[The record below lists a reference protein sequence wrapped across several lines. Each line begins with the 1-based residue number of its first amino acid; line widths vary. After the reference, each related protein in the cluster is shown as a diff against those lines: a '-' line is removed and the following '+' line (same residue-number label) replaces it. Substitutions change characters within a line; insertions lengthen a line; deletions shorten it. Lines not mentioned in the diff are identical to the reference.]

1 MLIKDSFIYAEPGNY
16 LEVIHERWTL
26 RCLKACTDEA
36 AVVLEQPLGSSY
48 TVTDTELV
56 FESGISFPVPAAQ
69 QTVASLQQLWC
80 TTLFT
85 PYEMLIMAIEDIEVK
100 KFILSYLNWF
110 KALAKDV
117 TKD

>member
-16 LEVIHERWTL
+16 LEVIHECWTL

-36 AVVLEQPLGSSY
+36 SVVFEQPLGAY
-48 TVTDTELV
+48 IITDSELV
-56 FESGISFPVPAAQ
+56 FESGISLPVPYAQ

-80 TTLFT
+80 TNLFT
-85 PYEMLIMAIEDIEVK
+85 PYEMLIMVIEDIEVK

-117 TKD
+117 KKD

>member
-36 AVVLEQPLGSSY
+36 AVVFEHSLGSY

-56 FESGISFPVPAAQ
+56 FESGISFPIPAAQ

-80 TTLFT
+80 TNLFT
-85 PYEMLIMAIEDIEVK
+85 PYEMLIMVIEDLEVK

-110 KALAKDV
+110 KALAKNV
-117 TKD
+117 KKD

>member
-36 AVVLEQPLGSSY
+36 AVVFEHGLGSY

-56 FESGISFPVPAAQ
+56 FESGISFPIPAAQ

-80 TTLFT
+80 TNLFT
-85 PYEMLIMAIEDIEVK
+85 PYEMLIMVIEDLEVK

-110 KALAKDV
+110 KALAKNV
-117 TKD
+117 KKD